1 MIFSL
6 NEKDKQRLRIRRF
19 SMAVVTYCMAMLALL
34 FVTQLGMGTLS
45 PINWAV
51 IIGLCLIGNSLFLV
65 LFITGHNRRFSDP
78 SLTSEQIIFAA
89 FWGMVPLWALPAVR
103 PVLLMFFLP
112 AFGFGML
119 RLNLRQYLIVVI
131 WNMTFYGLLLLVEF
145 TIKRPGFRLEY
156 ELFLFVLYGI
166 LMTWLAFFGGFISK
180 MRRDL
185 RKQNN
190 TIQKA
195 HQDLKREADIR
206 WQAEK
211 EKDRLILDLQKVLG
225 EIKTLSGLLPICANC
240 KKIRDDK
247 GYWNQ
252 IESYIRDHSDA
263 DFSHSI
269 CPDCAKELYPDFIFD
284 KKKHMT
290 SK

>member
-1 MIFSL
+1 MMFSL
-6 NEKDKQRLRIRRF
+6 NEKEKQSLRIRRF
-19 SMAVVTYCMAMLALL
+19 AMAVATYCMAMLALFL
-34 FVTQLGMGTLS
+34 ITQLGMGTLS

-51 IIGLCLIGNSLFLV
+51 IIGLCIVGNGLFLI

-89 FWGMVPLWALPAVR
+89 FWGMPPLWALPDAR
-103 PVLLMFFLP
+103 PVILMFFLP

-119 RLNLRQYLIVVI
+119 RLNLRQYLLVII
-131 WNMTFYGLLLLVEF
+131 WNMVFYGLLLFIEF
-145 TIKRPGFRLEY
+145 TIRRPGFRLGY
-156 ELFLFVLYGI
+156 ELFLFILFGI
-166 LMTWLAFFGGFISK
+166 LLTWLAFFGGFISK

-185 RKQNN
+185 KKQNQL
-190 TIQKA
+190 IHKV
-195 HQDLKREADIR
+195 HQDLKKEVDIR
-206 WQAEK
+206 RQAEK
-211 EKDRLILDLQKVLG
+211 EKDRLILNLQKALG
-225 EIKTLSGLLPICANC
+225 EIKILSGLLPICANC

-252 IESYIRDHSDA
+252 IESYIRNHSEA

-269 CPDCAKELYPDFIFD
+269 CPDCAKELYRDYLHE
-284 KKKHMT
+284 KKHIT

>member
-6 NEKDKQRLRIRRF
+6 KEEEKQRLRIRRF
-19 SMAVVTYCMAMLALL
+19 AMAVATYCMAMLALFL
-34 FVTQLGMGTLS
+34 ITQLGMGTLS
-45 PINWAV
+45 PINWVV
-51 IIGLCLIGNSLFLV
+51 IIGLCIVGNSLFLI
-65 LFITGHNRRFSDP
+65 LFITGHNCRFSDP

-89 FWGMVPLWALPAVR
+89 FWGMAPLWALPAAR
-103 PVLLMFFLP
+103 PVILMFFLP

-119 RLNLRQYLIVVI
+119 RLHLRQYLIVVI
-131 WNMTFYGLLLLVEF
+131 WNMVFYGLLLLIEF
-145 TIKRPGFRLEY
+145 TIKRPGFRLGY
-156 ELFLFVLYGI
+156 ELFLFI
-166 LMTWLAFFGGFISK
+166 LFNILLTWLAFFGGFISK

-185 RKQNN
+185 KKQNHM
-190 TIQKA
+190 IQKV
-195 HQDLKREADIR
+195 HQDLKREVDIR

-211 EKDRLILDLQKVLG
+211 EKDRLILDLKKALG

-247 GYWNQ
+247 GYWNK
-252 IESYIRDHSDA
+252 IEIYIKNHSEA

-269 CPDCAKELYPDFIFD
+269 CPDCAKELYQNFMRD
-284 KKKHMT
+284 KKHIT